1 MRSLSW
7 LRMSLLVVAVVTVAG
22 CAAMSKRE
30 CQLGDWH
37 TAGFDDGAMGIPVT
51 RLADYAKACGKYS
64 ISPDLATYRTGY
76 DLGLETYCRDSNGF
90 AVGSRGAAYGG
101 VCPANLEVQFLQGF
115 RVGHQLFE
123 LQAVVNGIEG
133 QIGER
138 REMLQESTERLAAT
152 QAAIISDSTSADQRI
167 ILLAKA
173 GELWQQ
179 QRSLEAEIVQLQRN
193 LAVSQQDLSR
203 FQGSLAYNR

>member
-7 LRMSLLVVAVVTVAG
+7 LRTSLLVVAVVTVAG

-37 TAGFDDGAMGIPVT
+37 TAGVDDGAMGIPVT

-90 AVGSRGAAYGG
+90 AVGSRGAAYEG

-123 LQAVVNGIEG
+123 LQAVANGIEG
-133 QIGER
+133 QMGDPR
-138 REMLQESTERLAAT
+138 TL
-152 QAAIISDSTSADQRI
+152 
-167 ILLAKA
+167 
-173 GELWQQ
+173 QQ
-179 QRSLEAEIVQLQRN
+179 QTP
-193 LAVSQQDLSR
+193 
-203 FQGSLAYNR
+203 

>member
-1 MRSLSW
+1 
-7 LRMSLLVVAVVTVAG
+7 MSLLALSAVTVAG
-22 CAAMSKRE
+22 CAAMSKSE

-37 TAGFDDGAMGIPVT
+37 TAGFDDGAKGIPVT

-64 ISPDLATYRTGY
+64 ISPDLGSYRTGY

-90 AVGSRGAAYGG
+90 AVGSRGAAYEG

-123 LQAVVNGIEG
+123 LQAAVNGIEG
-133 QIGER
+133 QIGQR
-138 REMLQESTERLAAT
+138 RALLQETAERLAAT
-152 QAAIISDSTSADQRI
+152 QGAIISDSTSADQRI
-167 ILLAKA
+167 SLLVKA

-179 QRSLEAEIVQLQRN
+179 QRNLEAEIVQLERN
-193 LAVSQQDLSR
+193 LAVSQQDLNR

>member
-1 MRSLSW
+1 MRRVSG
-7 LRMSLLVVAVVTVAG
+7 LRMSLLAIGVVTVAG

-30 CQLGDWH
+30 CQTGDWR
-37 TAGFDDGAMGIPVT
+37 TAGFDDGAQGIPVT

-64 ISPDLATYRTGY
+64 ISPDLATYRAGY

-90 AVGSRGAAYGG
+90 AVGSRGAAYQG
-101 VCPANLEVQFLQGF
+101 VCPANLEAQFLQGF

-123 LQAVVNGIEG
+123 LQATVNGIEG
-133 QIGER
+133 EIGQHR
-138 REMLQESTERLAAT
+138 ALLQENAERMAAT
-152 QAAIISDSTSADQRI
+152 QAAIISDGTSADQRI

-179 QRSLEAEIVQLQRN
+179 QRTLEAEIAQLELN
-193 LAVSQQDLSR
+193 LTVSQQDLNR
-203 FQGSLAYNR
+203 FRGSLAYNR